1 MQLRAKI
8 EFRLTA
14 PWRLLLALLLVL
26 HNTALPAAAS
36 PLSGID
42 AGGDATNLAL
52 QSWSLDRPADAAAAI
67 RLAQSDDVAQQSRPS
82 SSRPSGNAPAGDK
95 KVTPAPAPTCFDVR
109 VTVDDRKRNGSV
121 WDIGGA
127 TVRQPD
133 PRIAEMTTG
142 ASIRCKDTHTCALRV
157 TGRGPFYFVLTDMD
171 LSNHDPIGEGECLA
185 GRSCRLG
192 SASLSMSA
200 C

>member
-1 MQLRAKI
+1 MQLPARA
-8 EFRLTA
+8 EFRLTV
-14 PWRLLLALLLVL
+14 PWRLLVLILLVL
-26 HNTALPAAAS
+26 PNTAVPAVAGPQPGFDGGSDPTSLAPQPVS
-36 PLSGID
+36 P
-42 AGGDATNLAL
+42 GGTM
-52 QSWSLDRPADAAAAI
+52 AAI
-67 RLAQSDDVAQQSRPS
+67 RLAQSDGVAQQSRPS
-82 SSRPSGNAPAGDK
+82 SSRPSGNAPAGGK

-133 PRIAEMTTG
+133 PRIVEMTTG
-142 ASIRCKDTHTCALRV
+142 ASIRCKDTHTCTLRV
-157 TGRGPFYFVLTDMD
+157 TGHGPFYFVLTDMD
-171 LSNHDPIGEGECLA
+171 LSNHDPIGEGECRA